1 MRNTALAALAISLPI
16 AVSALAQTT
25 STTVVLPGEV
35 RTYVL
40 EQKNPS
46 VAYEREIVIGEPLP
60 ETVKIYPVPDQP
72 KYGYAIVNERRVII
86 DPNTHTVIEVLE

>member
-1 MRNTALAALAISLPI
+1 MRVIAFAALAISLPI
-16 AVSALAQTT
+16 AVPAVAQTT

-40 EQKNPS
+40 EQKTPS
-46 VAYEREIVIGEPLP
+46 VAYEGEVVIGDTGP
-60 ETVKIYPVPDQP
+60 ETIKIYPVPDEP